1 MLDALHLIR
10 EAARAGELDL
20 VFGLVLAVAAA
31 ALRLPEDGGGQGVLT
46 RDLGDI
52 VDDAVFVDEVL
63 RLKVAGE
70 DFVFEAERDAR
81 VDDGLTAQ
89 RFDIVV
95 GGNVDIGKHVE
106 VGQPARARAGFAAAV
121 GRLDPELIALFAH
134 GLAALKVQGVFVP
147 VAPDGH
153 VHIARGILR
162 RARAEAVEAEGVFVV
177 VAVQVVVL
185 AAGIELAVHE
195 LPVEALFLGVIV
207 HRAAAAHVLY
217 FDAVV

>member
-1 MLDALHLIR
+1 MFDALHLIR

-31 ALRLPEDGGGQGVLT
+31 ALRLPEDGGGQGVFT

-70 DFVFEAERDAR
+70 NFVFEAERDAR

-106 VGQPARARAGFAAAV
+106 VGQPARARAGFAAASV
-121 GRLDPELIALFAH
+121 GSILSSSPFLPTGSPRSKCREYLFPSRQT
-134 GLAALKVQGVFVP
+134 VTS
-147 VAPDGH
+147 
-153 VHIARGILR
+153 I
-162 RARAEAVEAEGVFVV
+162 
-177 VAVQVVVL
+177 
-185 AAGIELAVHE
+185 
-195 LPVEALFLGVIV
+195 
-207 HRAAAAHVLY
+207 
-217 FDAVV
+217 